1 MKSKKLAVLL
11 AGMLAMTATTG
22 LVGCVPDKG
31 EGNKPSADET
41 TYVKL
46 LHFNA
51 GFGKEY
57 LDKSIALFQEAVKDK
72 EYEPGKKGVYID
84 VEDSKMDATGEYV
97 LGSLEGSPYDL
108 YISTNVKPSAM
119 KANGN
124 VLDISDL
131 LNSKST
137 DANPVSEFVEEKSI
151 YERMF
156 SDFQGYYSNTD
167 GTMYGVPVFLLSHH
181 LYYDAELVADRGLYI
196 KDGST
201 DTNITLTQNLAQAQK
216 GVDGLPGT
224 ADDGLPE
231 TYAQFY
237 LWLGMVES
245 SNIVPLHYAG
255 KYQEHFT
262 FAMEQFWADF
272 EGKAATKAS
281 WTFDGTEMTD
291 LVKEIKSDGSLEY
304 YEPTEITLE
313 NGYMVQRQEGRYRV
327 LQMIEKFADT
337 MQTQDKWIHELAFS
351 ESETHT
357 GAQGSY
363 LASKYTNKPILMFA
377 EGQYWEAEASSKF
390 EAYESRKGGKLDR
403 KFALLPI
410 PKYSRSDVGENTTM
424 LVFPGSQIFANKH
437 VEGAANEQAVLDF
450 LAFFNRSEHMDMQ
463 HNASSSIRPFEYEID
478 STVSAN
484 MSYYLKNFHATFN
497 SDKTD
502 VVLGVANTDFY
513 RMNYDTL
520 GQYYWVFYSRYK
532 ENSDVTNYTPLK
544 LFKDNPTFESN
555 INAETFFEG
564 LERQLTYKATSS
576 SKSNWEEMLGRIN

>member
-1 MKSKKLAVLL
+1 MKLKKLAVLVAAVL
-11 AGMLAMTATTG
+11 TMTATTG
-22 LVGCVPDKG
+22 IVGCYNG
-31 EGNKPSADET
+31 EGTTNKPSENET
-41 TYVKL
+41 TYIKL

-72 EYEPGKKGVYID
+72 EYEPGKKGVYVD
-84 VEDSKMDATGEYV
+84 VEDSKMDATGDFV
-97 LGSLEGSPYDL
+97 LNSLDGSPYDL

-119 KANGN
+119 KTNGH
-124 VLDISDL
+124 VLEISDL

-137 DANPVSEFVEEKSI
+137 DAEPVSEFVEEKSI

-181 LYYDAELVADRGLYI
+181 LYYDAELVADRGFYI

-201 DTNITLTQNLAQAQK
+201 DTAITLTKNLAQAQK
-216 GVDGLPGT
+216 GVDGIKGT

-237 LWLGMVES
+237 LWLAKIES
-245 SNIVPLHYAG
+245 ANVIPLHYAG
-255 KYQEHFT
+255 KYQVHFE
-262 FAMEQFWADF
+262 FAMQQFWADF
-272 EGKAATKAS
+272 EGKEAAKAC
-281 WTFDGTEMTD
+281 WTFDGTVMDD
-291 LVKEIKSDGSLEY
+291 LIKEIKPDGSIEY
-304 YEPTEITLE
+304 YEPTAITLE
-313 NGYMVQRQEGRYRV
+313 NGYMVQRQEGRYRL
-327 LQMIEKFADT
+327 LQMIKKFADT

-351 ESETHT
+351 DSETHT

-363 LASKYTNKPILMFA
+363 LASKYTAKPILMFA
-377 EGQYWEAEASSKF
+377 EGQYWEAEATSKF

-410 PKYSRSDVGENTTM
+410 PKYSREDVGENTTM
-424 LVFPGSQIFANKH
+424 LVFPGSQMFANKH
-437 VEGAANEQAVLDF
+437 VKGATNEQAVLDF
-450 LAFFNRSEHMDMQ
+450 LAYFNRSENMDMQ

-497 SDKTD
+497 SEKTD

-520 GQYYWVFYSRYK
+520 GQYYWCLYSRYK
-532 ENSDVTNYTPLK
+532 EDSDVTSYMPLK

-555 INAETFFEG
+555 INPETFFEG
-564 LERQLTYKATSS
+564 LERQLTYKATAN
-576 SKSNWEEMLGRIN
+576 SKSNWEKMLDRIN